1 MSAVN
6 ERLVSEYLEG
16 LGFLVQMPRKYQVI
30 ARARRPEEESD
41 LLALNPHPSAGG
53 PPAPGVWTGIEL
65 RRARAVQVAVCG
77 WHTETFTPAVIE
89 QAPELFRFLESDAA
103 AAAERALGG
112 GPVARVFVLPGL
124 SADPR
129 LRDDA
134 LAALRDRG
142 VDGVVSFRTVLLELA
157 GMADEQRHYDR
168 SDQMQVLRLMKIYD
182 LFKSP
187 QQDLFRSRAR
197 SERPPRRA
205 RAARTEDATETPP
218 PAPGVESGDA
228 S

>member
-6 ERLVSEYLEG
+6 ERLVRAYLEG
-16 LGFLVQMPRKYQVI
+16 LGFLVRMPRRYQVI
-30 ARARRPEEESD
+30 ARARRPEEEID
-41 LLALNPHPSAGG
+41 LLGLHPHPASGG
-53 PPAPGVWTGIEL
+53 MPAPGVWTGIEL
-65 RRARAVQVAVCG
+65 RRARAVLVAVCG

-89 QAPELFRFLESDAA
+89 QAPELFRFLEPDAV

-124 SADPR
+124 SADAR

-168 SDQMQVLRLMKIYD
+168 SDLMQVLRLMKIYD

-187 QQDLFRSRAR
+187 QQELFRPRAR
-197 SERPPRRA
+197 TERPARRA
-205 RAARTEDATETPP
+205 RAARAKNAETPP
-218 PAPGVESGDA
+218 PADGDASGDA
-228 S
+228 T